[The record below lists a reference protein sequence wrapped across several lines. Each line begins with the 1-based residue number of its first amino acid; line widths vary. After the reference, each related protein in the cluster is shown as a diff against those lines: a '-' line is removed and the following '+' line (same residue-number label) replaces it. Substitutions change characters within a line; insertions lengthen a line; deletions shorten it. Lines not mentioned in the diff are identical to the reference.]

1 MGDVNGKFVI
11 QGSDKS
17 SSWAIINKVEKGG
30 GFIQDGKFRDSLR
43 LLGFQKILYAS
54 CGVSR

>member
-30 GFIQDGKFRDSLR
+30 GVFTGR
-43 LLGFQKILYAS
+43 KIS
-54 CGVSR
+54 